1 MIYETKGLSLEQVDE
16 LYAKV
21 PRAWQSKDFVP
32 TVNFQDIQEVGVTG
46 AEARRMTLSEV
57 EGIAI
62 RRKSSVAYQE
72 KERGQVIEKV

>member
-32 TVNFQDIQEVGVTG
+32 TVNFQDIQEVGVNRCG
-46 AEARRMTLSEV
+46 GPSHNS
-57 EGIAI
+57 G
-62 RRKSSVAYQE
+62 
-72 KERGQVIEKV
+72 GG